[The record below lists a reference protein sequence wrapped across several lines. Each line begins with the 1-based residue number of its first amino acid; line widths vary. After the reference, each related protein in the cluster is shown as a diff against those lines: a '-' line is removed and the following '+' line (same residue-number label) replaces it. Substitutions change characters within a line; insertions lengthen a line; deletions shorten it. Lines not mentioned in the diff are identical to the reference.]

1 MVHTNAGPN
10 GTLDWDEARGCL
22 AVSLRGQGFDKVLP
36 VVKDLPERRF
46 DAVRKVWTLP
56 AAQVDIILE
65 VLKPLGV
72 GIAPGLA
79 AWLNTRK
86 GTPRLAGENVGQPA
100 PAPPEPPTP
109 LPVASLPVPA
119 AEPGTQDLSVAEI
132 LRRVQAAVAAA
143 FGNRAHWVT
152 ASLREWREQPR
163 TGHIFIKLVD
173 DPTASGGDELS
184 AVIWSNKAAAIRKA
198 YADKEIVF
206 ARDDRVRLRCRFEF
220 RRGQLQLVVEDVDP
234 SATEA
239 GDRVR
244 EMRLRVLEE
253 RGLAGRNK
261 GLRVPSLPLVVGIVS
276 ARGAYG
282 YEDFTKVLRD
292 SGLPFTLILHPSSVQ
307 GAGAEAEVPAAIR
320 ALALAGVDVVAVI
333 RGGGSAHHLACFNAL
348 SIGEAI
354 ARCPIPVVT
363 GIGHEP
369 DLHLADLVAA
379 RPCKTPTDAANHL
392 VQQVLAARDAV
403 VRHAERRLGLARE
416 IAQRHQAHLAQ
427 TRQRLSFVLERILSD
442 RHRGL
447 ERLHPG
453 IVVRRGLDQERQRLE
468 NLAARWRSADPDRP
482 LRLGYARLVATDGR
496 AIRHIGQLA
505 ADQALVLHLADGQ
518 ADAIVTRTRPD
529 GDRT

>member
-1 MVHTNAGPN
+1 MDTNAGLN
-10 GTLDWDEARGCL
+10 GTLDWDAALGCL
-22 AVSLRGQGFDKVLP
+22 TVAVRGEGFNKVLP
-36 VVKDLPERRF
+36 VVRGLPDRQF
-46 DAVRKVWTLP
+46 DNVRKLWTLP
-56 AAQVDIILE
+56 AAQADIILE
-65 VLKPLGV
+65 ILQPLGV
-72 GIAPGLA
+72 GISPGLA
-79 AWLNTRK
+79 AWLSTRK
-86 GTPRLAGENVGQPA
+86 
-100 PAPPEPPTP
+100 APPRPARENNVSPASSGPGDTLQAVPQTGPPP
-109 LPVASLPVPA
+109 EQAS
-119 AEPGTQDLSVAEI
+119 GDLSVAEV
-132 LRRVQAAVAAA
+132 LRRMQAAVAAA

-173 DPTASGGDELS
+173 DPTASGGDEIS
-184 AVIWSNKAAAIRKA
+184 AVIWSGKTAAIRKA
-198 YADKEIVF
+198 YSDKDIVL

-220 RRGQLQLVVEDVDP
+220 RRGQLQLVVEEVDP
-234 SATEA
+234 SVTEA

-253 RGLAGRNK
+253 RGLATRNK
-261 GLRVPSLPLVVGIVS
+261 VLRMPPLPLVVGIVS

-320 ALALAGVDVVAVI
+320 SLGLAGVDVVAVI

-348 SIGEAI
+348 SVGEAI
-354 ARCPIPVVT
+354 ARCPVPVVT

-392 VQQVLAARDAV
+392 VQQVLGARDAV
-403 VRHAERRLGLARE
+403 LRRAANRLVLARE
-416 IAQRHQAHLAQ
+416 IAQRHQARLVQ
-427 TRQRLSFVLERILSD
+427 TRQRLGFVLD
-442 RHRGL
+442 RVLRDRRRGL
-447 ERLHPG
+447 ERLHPAAG
-453 IVVRRGLDQERQRLE
+453 VRRGLDQERQRLDS
-468 NLAARWRSADPDRP
+468 LAARWRSADPDRP

-496 AIRHIGQLA
+496 AIRHIDQLA

-518 ADAIVTRTRPD
+518 ADAVVTRTRPD
-529 GDRT
+529 GDRP